1 MTVLIVILCAICFY
15 DYQRQKIP
23 NFLVVCIV
31 IAGLGRN
38 ACHEGFFGAG
48 EYLIVGAVVVLLL
61 YPLFRIGGLG
71 AGDVKLMGACA
82 GFFPGDKI
90 LTFLFISLLISAI
103 FSIIR
108 LFRERN
114 ARERA
119 KYFCNYCMAVAR
131 KGRWSLYRPTAE
143 DKAIRGIC
151 MSGPIL
157 CSVLLKLGGVY

>member
-1 MTVLIVILCAICFY
+1 MTVLIVILCAICFF

-31 IAGLGRN
+31 IVGVGRS
-38 ACHEGFFGAG
+38 ACYGSCVGAG
-48 EYLIVGAVVVLLL
+48 GYLIAGAVVVLLL

-71 AGDVKLMGACA
+71 AGDVKLMAACA
-82 GFFPGDKI
+82 GFFPKDKI
-90 LTFLFISLLISAI
+90 LSFLFISLLISAI

-114 ARERA
+114 AGERA
-119 KYFCNYCMAVAR
+119 KYFCNYCMAVVR
-131 KGRWSLYRPTAE
+131 EGRWSLYRPTAE
-143 DKAIRGIC
+143 NKVIRGVC

-157 CSVLLKLGGVY
+157 CSVLLKFGGVY